1 MSLAKLSAGSG
12 YRYMLQHTARGD
24 TDQNAERSGPLAG
37 YYAASGYPPGIW
49 LGRGLTGV
57 AGGAGLAAGS
67 QVGEEQMGRLFGAGQ
82 DPITGQ
88 QLGRPYRPGVSVAGF
103 DATFS
108 TPKSVSVLWALADK
122 ATRRVIVDA
131 HHAAVAQVLA
141 LMERD
146 VARTRTGHAGAA
158 VLPVRG
164 VIAAGFDHHDSRAGD
179 PQLHTHLVLANKVQ
193 GEDGGWRSLDG
204 AEFYRAVVALSESYD
219 ALLAQQVTARL
230 GLAWQWRARGAGRN
244 PTRELAA
251 VPQRL
256 VEEFSRR
263 AGQIGQAKDNAVA
276 DFVTTHGRAPTS
288 AEVLRIRQQAT
299 LGTRT
304 PKHTRPLAE
313 YSTLWRDRAARI
325 LGGDPAGWAAT
336 VVEAATGAA
345 PTGPVLTAADVDD
358 RVVAD
363 VAATVL
369 AAVEGRRST
378 WSRWNVTAQ
387 AAREIGIRGWQFAT
401 PTDLLAVRD
410 SITARALG
418 GSVLLNPPEIAA
430 VPAKWRDPSTGRS
443 AFAAKEIFTSRAVL
457 DAEARLLAAA
467 DDTSGPTAP
476 PTTSA
481 VAESTAVDAEQTAAA
496 AAIYGSGRVLDLL
509 VGPAGTGKTATVT
522 AIRAAWVAE
531 HGENSVIGLAVSA
544 AAHILQE
551 ATGAP
556 AETAAMWLTRHRHAD
571 ETLRRLA
578 ELQRRRAR
586 MRGDTATID
595 GQITTLREDFTHSR
609 LRPGSLII
617 CDEAGMADVHTLDA
631 LTDAARQAGAKILL
645 VGDNHQLAAVGPGGS
660 FGMLATRRGAA
671 VAHLSNIRRFRDP
684 DGTTRA
690 WEADASARL
699 RVGDLAAIDDY
710 TMHGRIRGGD
720 RQTALDGAYHAWKDD
735 RAAGTDSLLLAVD
748 NDTVTELNRRAQ
760 ADRVAAGHVTPG
772 GVALADGT
780 TAGVGDRIVA
790 RRNDRTLTTAD
801 PEAARLPAAA
811 AGRGHRAG
819 FVRNGQRFTV
829 TAVGGDGSLSVAT
842 TSGWVVALPA
852 TYVSEHVQLGYA
864 ATIHRAQ
871 GATVDTC
878 HVIAGPAM
886 TREAL
891 YVGVTRGR
899 ADNTVYTITDDGR
912 VDGTDRIGPA
922 ATTMQSAGRVLA
934 AILARGNSDGSAH
947 TTMRQLW
954 NQSGSRRQLETEYR
968 QIADAAHRDH
978 TIHLLTRL
986 EPRCQPAAP
995 TDGAPAI
1002 GQVQIHRLTR
1012 AIRAGD
1018 RYLIDPNM
1026 LLSEIACTA
1035 TNLDA
1040 VIEQFEQ
1047 HVTEAHRRHR
1057 GQPVVRT
1064 ITGGQATATIGITDP
1079 DTRRALLDR
1088 EELLDRTR
1096 PEPGRAIQNRPD
1108 HLHAAVEHQQ
1118 VRRAGPTRSTGIR

>member
-49 LGRGLTGV
+49 LGRGLAGV
-57 AGGAGLAAGS
+57 GGGAGLAAGS

-88 QLGRPYRPGVSVAGF
+88 QLGRAYRPGVSVAGF

-108 TPKSVSVLWALADK
+108 TPKSVSVLWALADEP
-122 ATRRVIVDA
+122 TRQVILDA
-131 HHAAVAQVLA
+131 HHAAVAQVLW

-193 GEDGGWRSLDG
+193 GQDGGWRTLDG
-204 AEFYRAVVALSESYD
+204 AEFYRAAVALSESYD
-219 ALLAQQVTARL
+219 ALLAQQITARL

-244 PTRELAA
+244 PSHELAA
-251 VPQRL
+251 VPQQL
-256 VEEFSRR
+256 IEEFSRR
-263 AGQIGQAKDNAVA
+263 AGQIGQAKDDAVA
-276 DFVTTHGRAPTS
+276 DFVTAHGRAPTS

-313 YSTLWRDRAARI
+313 YTTLWRDRAARI

-336 VVEAATGAA
+336 VVKQAAGAA
-345 PTGPVLTAADVDD
+345 PTGPVLTTADVND
-358 RVVAD
+358 RAVAD

-369 AAVEGRRST
+369 AAVEGHRST

-387 AAREIGIRGWQFAT
+387 AAREIQTRGWQFAT

-410 SITARALG
+410 RITARALG

-430 VPAKWRDPSTGRS
+430 VPAKWRDPSTARS
-443 AFAAKEIFTSRAVL
+443 AFAGREIFTSRAVL
-457 DAEARLLAAA
+457 HAEARLLAAA
-467 DDTSGPTAP
+467 DDTSAPTAP
-476 PTTSA
+476 TGTSA
-481 VAESTAVDAEQTAAA
+481 AGGVDAEQAAA
-496 AAIYGSGRVLDLL
+496 ATAICGSGRVLDLL

-531 HGENSVIGLAVSA
+531 HGEDSVIGLAVSAA

-556 AETAAMWLTRHRHAD
+556 AETAAMWLTRYQHAD
-571 ETLRRLA
+571 ETLQRLA
-578 ELQRRRAR
+578 GLQRRRAR

-595 GQITTLREDFTHSR
+595 GQIAALRVDFTRSR
-609 LRPGSLII
+609 LRPGSLIV
-617 CDEAGMADVHTLDA
+617 CDEAGMADVHTLDQI
-631 LTDAARQAGAKILL
+631 TDAARRAGAKVLL
-645 VGDNHQLAAVGPGGS
+645 VGDDHQLAAVGPGGS
-660 FGMLATRRGAA
+660 FGMLATSGGAA

-684 DGTTRA
+684 DGSTRA

-710 TMHGRIRGGD
+710 TRHGRIRGGD
-720 RQTALDGAYHAWKDD
+720 RKTALDGAYDAWKAD
-735 RAAGTDSLLLAVD
+735 RAAGMDSLLLAVD
-748 NDTVTELNRRAQ
+748 NDTVTELNLRAQ
-760 ADRVAAGHVTPG
+760 ADRVAAGAVSPG

-790 RRNDRTLTTAD
+790 RRNDRTLTTAGPD
-801 PEAARLPAAA
+801 AARLPAAA

-819 FVRNGQRFTV
+819 FVRNGQQFTV
-829 TAVGGDGSLSVAT
+829 TDTHPDGSLTVRT
-842 TSGWVVALPA
+842 DTRRTLLLPA
-852 TYVSEHVQLGYA
+852 EYVAQHVQLGYA

-878 HVIAGPAM
+878 HVIAAPSM

-891 YVGVTRGR
+891 YVGMTRGR
-899 ADNTVYTITDDGR
+899 AANTAYTITDDGR
-912 VDGTDRIGPA
+912 LDGTDRIGPA
-922 ATTMQSAGRVLA
+922 PTTMQSAGRVLA
-934 AILARGNSDGSAH
+934 AILARGNADGSAH

-954 NQSGSRRQLETEYR
+954 AQAGSRRQLETEYR
-968 QIADAAHRDH
+968 QIADAAHRDR
-978 TIHLLTRL
+978 TLALLTRL
-986 EPRCQPAAP
+986 GPGYQPAAP
-995 TDGAPAI
+995 TVGAPAI
-1002 GQVQIHRLTR
+1002 GQVQIHRLAR

-1026 LLSEIACTA
+1026 LLPEIARTA
-1035 TNLDA
+1035 TTLDT

-1047 HVTEAHRRHR
+1047 HVTEAHHRHR
-1057 GQPVVRT
+1057 GQPAVRT
-1064 ITGGQATATIGITDP
+1064 LAGGQVTATIGITDP

-1088 EELLDRTR
+1088 EELLDRTQ
-1096 PEPGRAIQNRPD
+1096 PEPGRALQNRPD
-1108 HLHAAVEHQQ
+1108 HLHATVEHQRA
-1118 VRRAGPTRSTGIR
+1118 RRAGPTRSTGLRR